1 MERLIVIVGPTA
13 VGKTQVSID
22 LAKKLNTEIISGDSM
37 LVYRSLNIGTAKP
50 SLVEQ
55 QGVPHHLI
63 DILEATEPF
72 SVVDFQQQ
80 AGQLIHSI
88 NSQGRIPILAGG
100 TGLYVKS
107 LLEGY
112 CFNATAG
119 DEALRQKL
127 ENLAKEHDN
136 DYLHNML
143 AQVCPEK
150 AAKLHPNDVR
160 RVIRALEVYE
170 IEGKT
175 VSETTSCSQGNLLY
189 DAVVIGL
196 SMNRPLLYERI
207 NKRVDAMMEQGLIS
221 EVQMLL
227 HQGVSPTNQS
237 MQGIGYK
244 EVIHYLKGECD
255 LSTTSENIKKATRH
269 FAKRQLTWYRRMPY
283 INWVEVDSFSEYD
296 KMLAYIYSI
305 IAGRF

>member
-50 SLVEQ
+50 TPAEQ
-55 QGVPHHLI
+55 QGIPHHLI

-88 NSQGRIPILAGG
+88 NSQDRIPILAGG

-112 CFNATAG
+112 CFNSTAG
-119 DEALRQKL
+119 DEAIRQKL
-127 ENLAKEHDN
+127 ENIVKEHDHY
-136 DYLHNML
+136 YLHNML
-143 AQVCPEK
+143 AQVSPEK
-150 AAKLHPNDVR
+150 AAKLHPHDVR

-170 IEGKT
+170 VEGKT
-175 VSETTSCSQGNLLY
+175 VSETTSVGQGNLLY

-196 SMNRPLLYERI
+196 TMQRPLLYERI
-207 NKRVDAMMEQGLIS
+207 NKRVDIMIAQGLIE
-221 EVQMLL
+221 EVQRLL
-227 HQGVSPTNQS
+227 DQGVSPGSQA

-244 EVIHYLKGECD
+244 EVIQYLQGECD
-255 LSTTSENIKKATRH
+255 LPTTIENIKKATRH

-283 INWVEVDSFSEYD
+283 IKWVEADSFPEYN
-296 KMLAYIYSI
+296 KMLAYIYSL

>member
-22 LAKKLNTEIISGDSM
+22 LAKKLNTDIISGDSM
-37 LVYRSLNIGTAKP
+37 LIYRNLNIGTAKP
-50 SLVEQ
+50 SLAEQ
-55 QGVPHHLI
+55 QGITHHLV
-63 DILEATEPF
+63 DILDATESF

-80 AGQLIHSI
+80 AEQLIHSI
-88 NSQGRIPILAGG
+88 NNQGRIPILAGG

-112 CFNATAG
+112 CFNPSSG
-119 DEALRQKL
+119 DETIRKRL
-127 ENLAKEHDN
+127 ENLLQEYDN
-136 DYLHNML
+136 NYLHNML

-150 AAKLHPNDVR
+150 AAKLHPHDVR

-175 VSETTSCSQGNLLY
+175 PSETASCKKGQLLY

-196 SMNRPLLYERI
+196 TMQRERLYERI
-207 NKRVDAMMEQGLIS
+207 NHRVDAMLAQGLIE
-221 EVQMLL
+221 EVQLL
-227 HQGVSPTNQS
+227 LSQGVSPNNQS

-244 EVIHYLKGECD
+244 EVIQYLKGESD
-255 LSTTSENIKKATRH
+255 LAATAENIKRATRH
-269 FAKRQLTWYRRMPY
+269 FAKRQLTWYRKMPY
-283 INWVEVDSFSEYD
+283 IQWVETDSFSEYD

>member
-50 SLVEQ
+50 TPAEQ
-55 QGVPHHLI
+55 QGIPHHLI

-112 CFNATAG
+112 CFNSTAG
-119 DEALRQKL
+119 DEVIRQKL
-127 ENLAKEHDN
+127 ENIVKEHDHY
-136 DYLHNML
+136 YLHNML
-143 AQVCPEK
+143 AQVSPEK
-150 AAKLHPNDVR
+150 AAKLHPHDVR

-170 IEGKT
+170 VEGKT
-175 VSETTSCSQGNLLY
+175 VSETTSVGQGNLLY

-196 SMNRPLLYERI
+196 TMQRPLLYERI
-207 NKRVDAMMEQGLIS
+207 NKRVDIMIAQGLIE
-221 EVQMLL
+221 EVQRLL
-227 HQGVSPTNQS
+227 DQGVSPGSQA

-244 EVIHYLKGECD
+244 EVIQYLQGECD
-255 LSTTSENIKKATRH
+255 LPTTIENIKKATRH

-283 INWVEVDSFSEYD
+283 IKWVEADSFPEYN
-296 KMLAYIYSI
+296 KMLAYIYSL